1 MVTGIYIMLVFFQP
15 IGAAG
20 VEKIGIY
27 QTREECVKAAED
39 AGFLPISKDKHPA
52 LHAYACV
59 FSTDPY
65 IME

>member
-15 IGAAG
+15 LGAAG
-20 VEKIGIY
+20 VEKIGVY
-27 QTREECVKAAED
+27 QTREDCVKAAED
-39 AGFLPISKDKHPA
+39 AGFFPISDGATRTHT
-52 LHAYACV
+52 YACV